1 MKHKFSTWYGNQIF
15 KQLVEGVNVD
25 AVDVKHCLT
34 TLKPLHAQRVVDFYD
49 KMTTVKGKYITESGW
64 GATRITNAIS
74 LGNKNIP
81 AIYSFHGINPLLN
94 RRTEES

>member
-1 MKHKFSTWYGNQIF
+1 M
-15 KQLVEGVNVD
+15 NVD

-34 TLKPLHAQRVVDFYD
+34 TLKPLHAQRVVDFYE
-49 KMTTVKGKYITESGW
+49 KMTTVKGKHIIESGW

-81 AIYSFHGINPLLN
+81 AIYLFHGINPLLN
-94 RRTEES
+94 VRTAES